1 MRPSQEDIFQTSEA
15 DNWFRR
21 NREALSRFDPSLD
34 LPLRLIDMYELRP
47 QSVLEIGAANGYRVA
62 AIARKYGA
70 RATAVEPSAE
80 AIADGAARYP
90 EVAFIQATSS
100 QVPLSDTFDLV
111 VVNFVF
117 HWIDRALL
125 LRSVAEV
132 DRLLADGG
140 FLIIGD
146 FLPSN
151 RLQVQYHHLPGEQ
164 VYTYK
169 QDYAAVFRASG
180 LYHPVCLLTGE
191 AGSKRTAPAGED
203 QRIGVWL
210 LRKKLSE
217 HYVARTFQPVV

>member
-1 MRPSQEDIFQTSEA
+1 MPGSQDDIFQASEA

-21 NREALSRFDPSLD
+21 NREALGRFDPGLD
-34 LPLRLIDMYELRP
+34 LPLRLLDLYDLRP
-47 QSVLEIGAANGYRVA
+47 RSVLEIGAANGYRVA
-62 AIARKYGA
+62 AIAHKYGA

-90 EVAFIQATSS
+90 EVAFVQATGS
-100 QVPLSDTFDLV
+100 QVPLTATFDLV

-117 HWIDRALL
+117 HWIDRAML

-132 DRLLADGG
+132 DRLLRDGG

-151 RLQVQYHHLPGEQ
+151 RLQVQYHHLPGEH

-169 QDYAAVFRASG
+169 QDYAAVFQASG
-180 LYHPVCLLTGE
+180 LYHPIGLFTGR
-191 AGSKRTAPAGED
+191 AGSKRSEPAPED
-203 QRIGVWL
+203 ERTGVWL
-210 LRKKLSE
+210 LQKQLSE
-217 HYVARTFQPVV
+217 HYQAKPFQPGA